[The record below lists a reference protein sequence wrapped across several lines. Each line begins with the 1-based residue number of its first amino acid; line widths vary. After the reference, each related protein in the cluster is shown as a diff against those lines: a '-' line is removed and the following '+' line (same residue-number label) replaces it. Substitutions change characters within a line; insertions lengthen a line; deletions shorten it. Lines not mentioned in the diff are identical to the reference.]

1 MNLKLAPLVLTMLL
15 FFGLSST
22 GHALTPASG
31 TSSQPSHV
39 EPILLD
45 QAPSTAIGENIA
57 PPEVASP
64 LITPANTTTQP
75 AVTTTR
81 PAYYDC
87 VITKIGKPP
96 IVGMNI
102 NRVFD
107 VYVITAYVWTYNKK
121 TNKWETKKV
130 TITEYKAIVRCPR
143 ATTQPV
149 TTQPYRWWRT
159 TGCWYEVRLPIGTSP
174 TSGKE
179 KHYYVR
185 TTVAWERDPATGKLV
200 KKTYVYW
207 LVQVPCP

>member
-1 MNLKLAPLVLTMLL
+1 MKVAPLVLAMLL

-22 GHALTPASG
+22 AHALTPASG
-31 TSSQPSHV
+31 TTSQPSYV
-39 EPILLD
+39 EPISLD

-57 PPEVASP
+57 LPEVASP

-179 KHYYVR
+179 KHYYLR
-185 TTVAWERDPATGKLV
+185 TTEVWERDPATGKLV
-200 KKTYVYW
+200 KKTYVVW
-207 LVQVPCP
+207 MVQVPCP